1 MRLAALVFATFAA
14 GCPGVCGTINFSG
27 SGSSGSIA
35 PNALPWSLL
44 PASENLFRGVSVWG
58 VPGFGNGNATWPSGN
73 GNALSFTI
81 TFTGLPGGVSIDQTP
96 DPNPTGANDFTRFHR
111 GDDGVIWIPGY
122 TGGNSVTFT
131 APIIMP
137 AGTDFFVNVAFTGDV
152 GSSVSFTGNWDT
164 DVKAVPE
171 PGSFGLL
178 AVAILAAGIFFGK
191 RSRRPA
197 ELHR

>member
-1 MRLAALVFATFAA
+1 MFKQRLAVLVVSTFAA
-14 GCPGVCGTINFSG
+14 VSPALCGTINFSG

-44 PASENLFRGVSVWG
+44 SARENPFRGVSVWG

-81 TFTGLPGGVSIDQTP
+81 AFTGLPGGVSIDQTP
-96 DPNPTGANDFTRFHR
+96 DPNPTGVDDFTRFHR
-111 GDDGVIWIPGY
+111 GDDGVIWTPVYG
-122 TGGNSVTFT
+122 GGNSVTFT

-152 GSSVSFTGNWDT
+152 GSSVSFTGNWVTDT
-164 DVKAVPE
+164 AAVPE
-171 PGSFGLL
+171 PGSFGLV

-191 RSRRPA
+191 RFR
-197 ELHR
+197 